1 MIKKLRGKFIAITT
15 VLLTLILV
23 VILVFIYYSTKNGLQ
38 ENAWDRLREAA
49 DQLTIYSRNGDE
61 LKGDARTCFIVRLLP
76 SGELMAMGGTAYD
89 LEDPDEMMSLL
100 EKAAATGLDQGV
112 LKDENLRFVSCD
124 TIRRGKAYAF
134 TDMRSEQ
141 LVLKRMHW
149 TSLMILLAGMLIFFG
164 FSVLLTRWT
173 VRPVEQ
179 AWEQQRQFVAD
190 ASHELKTPLTVI
202 LTNAELLHGE
212 YDAQSKEQ
220 FADSI
225 LMMSRQMRGLVEELL
240 DQARVDNTQIQHRK
254 LDYSKLVEDAVLP
267 FEPVYFEAGRRL
279 QCCVEPGIGAMG
291 NAEHLRRV
299 VEVLLDNGWKYSSPG
314 GVVELNLS
322 RQGRGSLLSVR
333 SPGITMTE
341 QQCHDI
347 FKRFYRMDQART
359 MNRSYGLGLSIAQ
372 GIVQQH
378 RGKIWVQSQGGYNTF
393 FVSLPQ

>member
-1 MIKKLRGKFIAITT
+1 MIKKLRRRIISITT
-15 VLLTLILV
+15 VLLTAILV
-23 VILVFIYYSTKNGLQ
+23 VVLAFMFQAAKTGL
-38 ENAWDRLREAA
+38 ENDAWDRLHGASE
-49 DQLTIYSRNGDE
+49 QLKLYTKPGKEVHGDV
-61 LKGDARTCFIVRLLP
+61 RSCFLVQVLP
-76 SGELMAMGGTAYD
+76 DGELMAIGGASYD
-89 LEDPDEMMSLL
+89 LEDPDQLL
-100 EKAAATGLDQGV
+100 ELLKKAVSTKQEQGI
-112 LKDENLRFVSCD
+112 LREENLRFVRCD
-124 TIRRGKAYAF
+124 DRHGVACAF
-134 TDMRSEQ
+134 TDMKSERA
-141 LVLKRMHW
+141 VLTRLSW
-149 TSLMILLAGMLIFFG
+149 SSLMVLLLGMVSFFGISLLLA
-164 FSVLLTRWT
+164 RWA
-173 VRPVEQ
+173 VRPVER

-279 QCCVEPGIGAMG
+279 QCRVEPGIGAMG